1 MPGGGRGC
9 VSGTVPYHPAM
20 RVHHPPRSVAV
31 TYLQAI
37 ILGVLQGV
45 TELFPV
51 SSLGHSVILPALLGW
66 DNVVAAQKAN
76 ESFFLA
82 FLVGMHVATAL
93 ALGWFYRADWVRIVT
108 ALIASVRVRRIEGP
122 DARLGW
128 LLVVATIPAG
138 LLGLLL
144 EHTLRVVFATPL
156 YAAIFL
162 VAQRVHPAGRRAAAT
177 PVGDANSVRAGAGP
191 REPRAGLETMSFAAA
206 GVVGVAQVG
215 ALFAGISRSGI
226 TMVAGLL
233 RGLDHEDAAR
243 FSFLLATPI
252 ILAAGVYKLPDL
264 IGHNGDGVRGQV
276 LVGSVAAAIAAYL
289 RSGSSRAGTRPGR
302 CFRSRPTAS
311 LPGWRDRDLP
321 LRRPG
326 SAPHGHRGVA
336 PRGKRPRGRVGRA
349 EHRDPG
355 RRPGGRAAG
364 RTAARRPRPRP
375 TACGVVRHRSASTS
389 AIAPGR
395 ARSSSWP
402 GPAGSVSSR
411 VGHRDDAQD
420 AHVHLLG
427 VEDRAGRRAHH
438 RGPGDGGQVERVADV
453 DDGREPAGHEQV
465 GQARPRSPA
474 RTRPPRGSRR
484 GRRS

>member
-1 MPGGGRGC
+1 M
-9 VSGTVPYHPAM
+9 
-20 RVHHPPRSVAV
+20 

-37 ILGVLQGV
+37 VLGVLQGV

-66 DNVVAAQKAN
+66 DNVVAAQKAS

-93 ALGWFYRADWVRIVT
+93 ALGWFYRADWVRIIT
-108 ALIASVRVRRIEGP
+108 ALIASARVRRIDGP

-156 YAAIFL
+156 YAACFL
-162 VAQRVHPAGRRAAAT
+162 VLNGLILLAGERLRRRAGARS
-177 PVGDANSVRAGAGP
+177 SVRAGAGP
-191 REPRAGLETMSFAAA
+191 REPRARLETMSFAAA

-264 IGHNGDGVRGQV
+264 IGHNGDGVRLQV
-276 LVGSVAAAIAAYL
+276 LVGSVAAAVAAYL
-289 RSGSSRAGTRPGR
+289 SVRFLTRWYQTRTLLPFAVYCIVAG
-302 CFRSRPTAS
+302 
-311 LPGWRDRDLP
+311 
-321 LRRPG
+321 
-326 SAPHGHRGVA
+326 
-336 PRGKRPRGRVGRA
+336 
-349 EHRDPG
+349 
-355 RRPGGRAAG
+355 
-364 RTAARRPRPRP
+364 
-375 TACGVVRHRSASTS
+375 
-389 AIAPGR
+389 
-395 ARSSSWP
+395 
-402 GPAGSVSSR
+402 
-411 VGHRDDAQD
+411 
-420 AHVHLLG
+420 LLG
-427 VEDRAGRRAHH
+427 IVIFR
-438 RGPGDGGQVERVADV
+438 
-453 DDGREPAGHEQV
+453 
-465 GQARPRSPA
+465 
-474 RTRPPRGSRR
+474 
-484 GRRS
+484 